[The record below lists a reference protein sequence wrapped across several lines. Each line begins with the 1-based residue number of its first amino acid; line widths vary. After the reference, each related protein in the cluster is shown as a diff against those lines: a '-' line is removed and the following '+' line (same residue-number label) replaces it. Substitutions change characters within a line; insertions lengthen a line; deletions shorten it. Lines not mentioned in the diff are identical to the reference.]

1 MTTKAEIPVILFL
14 LLVGFIMLN
23 AAAALAV
30 DLQPGESH
38 TSCEDDD

>member
-23 AAAALAV
+23 AAAALA
-30 DLQPGESH
+30 
-38 TSCEDDD
+38 